1 MMGIAKEEMIAEN
14 VKKKKSPMP
23 ATPYCLELACDKK

>member
-14 VKKKKSPMP
+14 VKKKKVQ
-23 ATPYCLELACDKK
+23 CLQHHIV